1 MLELAIL
8 GLLKER
14 SMHGYQLSKRL
25 TDSLGGFWRVS
36 YGSLYPALKRMLR
49 AGLVTEVAMAAP
61 GVSRRQRIVYQIT
74 PAGTE
79 YFEAKITEHDAIT
92 PPLVVPAAVRWLKAV

>member
-25 TDSLGGFWRVS
+25 TDSLGGS
-36 YGSLYPALKRMLR
+36 GA
-49 AGLVTEVAMAAP
+49 
-61 GVSRRQRIVYQIT
+61 SRTARSTR
-74 PAGTE
+74 
-79 YFEAKITEHDAIT
+79 
-92 PPLVVPAAVRWLKAV
+92 R

>member
-25 TDSLGGFWRVS
+25 TDALGGFWRVS
-36 YGSLYPALKRMLR
+36 YGSLYPSLR
-49 AGLVTEVAMAAP
+49 RLAT
-61 GVSRRQRIVYQIT
+61 QQ
-74 PAGTE
+74 
-79 YFEAKITEHDAIT
+79 
-92 PPLVVPAAVRWLKAV
+92 